1 MAPTA
6 RSKRRR
12 RASHVL
18 RDLALIGLAMG
29 IAVAGIGAVRLNQSP
44 HQYQHGPLDD
54 RSVEHWEQAWSDVL
68 AHHVDAQGRVDF
80 SGLER
85 DPAGLDRVVRF
96 IAAIYPVSSPDQFPT
111 LNSRLAY
118 YIDAYNALAM
128 YGVTQ
133 AGVPKRF
140 GWLGRVRF
148 FILQR
153 FVVGGRSISLY
164 HLENGVIRP
173 LGDPRVH
180 FALNC
185 MSVSCP
191 RLPQAAFTPAGLDHQ
206 LEAAAREFIADPR
219 NVNVD
224 AAQREVRLS
233 AIFKFYTQDFLSK
246 APSLLAYINQYRV
259 AQIPIHYSVAFDNY
273 DWSINDQPHK

>member
-1 MAPTA
+1 LLHA
-6 RSKRRR
+6 
-12 RASHVL
+12 L
-18 RDLALIGLAMG
+18 RGLALIGLVIG
-29 IAVAGIGAVRLNQSP
+29 IAGAGIGAVPPNQSP
-44 HQYQHGPLDD
+44 YQYAPPDE
-54 RSVEHWEQAWSDVL
+54 RSVRHWERAWSDVL

-85 DPAGLDRVVRF
+85 DPAGLDGVVRF
-96 IAAIYPVSSPDQFPT
+96 IAAIDPVSAPDRFPT
-111 LNSRLAY
+111 FNSRLAY

-128 YGVTQ
+128 YGVIQ

-148 FILQR
+148 FIIRR
-153 FVVGGRSISLY
+153 FVMGGRSISLY
-164 HLENGVIRP
+164 RLENDVIRP

-191 RLPQAAFTPAGLDHQ
+191 RLPRTAFTAAGIDQ
-206 LEAAAREFIADPR
+206 ELEAAAREFVADPR

-224 AAQREVRLS
+224 AERREVQLS
-233 AIFKFYTQDFLSK
+233 AIFEFYTKDFLSK
-246 APSLLAYINQYRV
+246 APSLLVYINRYRV
-259 AQIPIHYSVAFDNY
+259 DHIPPHYRVIFRNY
-273 DWSINDQPHK
+273 DWSINDQPRN